1 MYGPSE
7 IVQRHKIAVN
17 NPLCGKHRSH
27 VTIDIELRLKVAGKN
42 NFTIN

>member
-7 IVQRHKIAVN
+7 IVQSHKIAVN

-27 VTIDIELRLKVAGKN
+27 VTIDNELRL
-42 NFTIN
+42 

>member
-7 IVQRHKIAVN
+7 IMQRHKIAVN

-27 VTIDIELRLKVAGKN
+27 VMIDIELRLKVAGK
-42 NFTIN
+42 